1 MKNTITILIFI
12 SLFSCNQNKKKNEI
26 TKIIRD
32 TIKIT
37 EKITDTVYIERKN
50 LDAGIEFYIQE
61 RLPEWFLETEL
72 LNGLVLVGKYKFDN
86 RFNPLYLETDLNGDG
101 IIDIAIPIFE
111 IKTKKNGFAIIH
123 GKTKETYIIGSGT
136 KVKNGHSDDMSYINL
151 WNINRKRKNEPGI
164 DNDKPLII
172 KNNSLKILKS
182 EVGGGIIFWNGTEY
196 EYFHQ
201 TC

>member
-1 MKNTITILIFI
+1 M
-12 SLFSCNQNKKKNEI
+12 
-26 TKIIRD
+26 
-32 TIKIT
+32 
-37 EKITDTVYIERKN
+37 
-50 LDAGIEFYIQE
+50 
-61 RLPEWFLETEL
+61 ETEL